1 MAGTENTKASE
12 LLHTPG
18 GVRDIYGSACA
29 RKLEVQHSLEQVM
42 HSYGFRN
49 VQTPTFEYF
58 DIFNKERGT
67 AASNE
72 MFKFFDRG
80 NNTLVLRHDA
90 GNRTLCCQIFP

>member
-58 DIFNKERGT
+58 DIFLGRMMMCRGAAEILNMKFRLT
-67 AASNE
+67 ANGS
-72 MFKFFDRG
+72 K
-80 NNTLVLRHDA
+80 VL
-90 GNRTLCCQIFP
+90 